1 MENENST
8 ALIHR
13 AKELN
18 CLYNID
24 AIFSNKELKP
34 YDKLQRIV
42 EVLPSGF
49 HYSEYCCAK
58 IVLEHEMYQSV
69 NYTDTLWIL
78 ASDIYLE
85 GEIIGTISVNYK
97 KQFPDRDETGFSS
110 EERHLLNTVSQ
121 WLSRD
126 MVLYKYDKLYAK
138 IKDGHLSKNQNR
150 RADWEIILDM
160 QKRTDQMIF
169 SVISKKMLNHMLC
182 AGIKEAPGL
191 FVVLGSVIDPEMNE
205 TTEVNTPTRKQVLQ
219 SSFNLASEIFELAK
233 KYYNDNELMDL
244 IRKWISEEKMKS
256 LVKSLSGQ
264 SASLTE
270 ISDALQLYHQQNPSF
285 ELEGSKLELG
295 IKVALISKFFTD
307 QLDFINVVKGL
318 MEVRD
323 FYEIMKT
330 VIFPPMSFGKLGGK
344 SAGLIIAKKVIERSS
359 AYMELLDHIEIPKT
373 WYITSDGIMSFLNFN
388 NLEDMN
394 EQKYKD
400 IDDISQEYPHI
411 IQTFKNSHFP
421 AYMINGLSRAL
432 DDFGEGPIIVRS
444 SSLLEDRL
452 GTAFAGKYKSLFLA
466 NQGPKEQR
474 LEDLLDA
481 IAEVYASI
489 FSPDAIGYRKE
500 RGLLDFN
507 EQMGLLIQS
516 VVGTKAGKYFFPAY
530 AGVAFSNNEFRW
542 SPRIKRTDGIIRLV
556 AGLGTRAVDRLG
568 NDFPILISPGQ
579 PDLRVNITYNDMVRY
594 SPKMMDVINLE
605 TNTFETIDIVQLVRV
620 CGYQFPE
627 LNNMFSIDEQGHLKK
642 PLGLG
647 INPAEDDIVPT
658 FENLFTRTNFIEKIK
673 VMLFELQNKLGYP
686 VDIEFASDG
695 KNLYILQCRPQ
706 AESMDSVSAIIPK
719 DIDPDRVLFTA
730 TQFVSN
736 GKVPNIGYVIYVD
749 PDTYENMSDYD
760 AMRDV
765 GRAIG
770 KLNTLLPKRS
780 FIMMGPGRWGTRDD
794 IKMGVKVTYADINNT
809 AMLIEIA
816 KTKGSFTPDL
826 SFGTHFFQDLVEA
839 EIRYLPLY
847 PDNKQNKFN
856 AEFFINAKNS
866 LDRFLPE
873 FKHLEDVLKVIN
885 IRENTN
891 GNILRILMNA
901 MEDKALAYMTMADTK
916 TIFEELSDFATDA
929 SIYDEPLQWRK
940 RMSESIA
947 GHLDPEKFGVK
958 GIYLFGSV
966 FLERAAADSD
976 IDLIIHFAGT
986 PRQKHDLIIWL
997 DAWNSCLA
1005 QINYNKSGYKM
1016 NKILDVVLIED
1027 NEFET
1032 RKYHAELLDPKNRAS
1047 RKLKMNRKKII

>member
-1 MENENST
+1 MENDNSK
-8 ALIHR
+8 ALINR

-24 AIFSNKELKP
+24 SILSSKELKFN
-34 YDKLQRIV
+34 DKLQRIV

-49 HYSEYCCAK
+49 NYSDQCSTK
-58 IVLEHEMYQSV
+58 IVLEHEMYQSD
-69 NYTDTLWIL
+69 NYKETLWAL

-85 GEIIGTISVNYK
+85 GEIVGTISVYYK
-97 KQFPDRDETGFSS
+97 NQFADRDETGFSS

-126 MVLYKYDKLYAK
+126 LILYKYDKLYSR
-138 IKDGHLSKNQNR
+138 IKAGYVGDDQNK

-160 QKRTDQMIF
+160 QKRTDQMVF

-191 FVVLGSVIDPEMNE
+191 FVVLGSVIDPDSNE

-219 SSFNLASEIFELAK
+219 SSYNLAGKIFELAK

-244 IRKWISEEKMKS
+244 IRKWVGEEKMKS

-264 SASLTE
+264 SASLNE
-270 ISDALQLYHQQNPSF
+270 IADALQLYHQQNPSF
-285 ELEGSKLELG
+285 ELEGSKLAVG
-295 IKVALISKFFTD
+295 IKVALISKFFTE

-318 MEVRD
+318 MEIRD

-330 VIFPPMSFGKLGGK
+330 MIFPPMSFGKLGGK
-344 SAGLIIAKKVIERSS
+344 SAGLIIAKKVIQRSS
-359 AYMELLDHIEIPKT
+359 DYIELLDHIEIPKT
-373 WYITSDGIMSFLNFN
+373 WYITSDCIVSFLNFN

-421 AYMINGLSRAL
+421 AFMINGLSRAL

-474 LEDLLDA
+474 LENLLDA

-594 SPKMMDVINLE
+594 SPKFMDVINLE
-605 TNTFETIDIVQLVRV
+605 TNTFETIDIIQLVRET
-620 CGYQFPE
+620 GNEFPE
-627 LNNMFSIDEQGHLKK
+627 LNNMFSIDEQGNLKK

-658 FENLFTRTNFIEKIK
+658 FENLFTGTNFIEKIK
-673 VMLFELQNKLGYP
+673 TMLFELQNKLGYP
-686 VDIEFASDG
+686 VDIEFAADG
-695 KNLYILQCRPQ
+695 TNLYILQCRPQ
-706 AESMDSVSAIIPK
+706 AESMDSVSAVIPK
-719 DIDPDRVLFTA
+719 DIDPNKVLFSA

-749 PDTYENMSDYD
+749 PDKYENMSDYE

-770 KLNTLLPKRS
+770 KLNALLPKRS

-839 EIRYLPLY
+839 DIRYLPLY

-856 AEFFINAKNS
+856 TEFFTKAINS

-873 FKHLEDVLKVIN
+873 YKHLDDVLKVIN
-885 IRENTN
+885 IRENTK

-901 MEDKALAYMTMADTK
+901 MEDKALAYFTMADTK
-916 TIFEELSDFATDA
+916 TIYEEQTDYTTDD

-940 RMSESIA
+940 RMSESLA

-958 GIYLFGSV
+958 GIYLYGSV
-966 FLERAAADSD
+966 FLERASADSD
-976 IDLIIHFAGT
+976 IDLIIHFGGT

-997 DAWNSCLA
+997 DAWNSCLS

-1016 NKILDVVLIED
+1016 IKIIDVVMIED

-1032 RKYHAELLDPKNRAS
+1032 RKYHAELLNPKNHAS
-1047 RKLKMNRKKII
+1047 RKLKMNRKN